1 MATQRRFSVMGENLL
16 KIASKIINNQKLV
29 RLLKY
34 QDPDPLNNEV
44 HEDVNGYDLL
54 HKQII
59 LLPKYPE
66 DGIEYSYVAA
76 FYHHFSLNPVNPDFK
91 LIKIRFDVV
100 CPYTEWIINE
110 GSLRP
115 YIIMEEI
122 DNMFNQAK
130 LSGIGNLQFVEAN
143 PLTLSPQLGGYSLIY
158 QINEFN

>member
-1 MATQRRFSVMGENLL
+1 MGENLFR
-16 KIASKIINNQKLV
+16 IANKLVNNQTLC

-34 QDPDPLNNEV
+34 QDMDPLNPEA
-44 HEDVNGYDLL
+44 HEDVNGVDLL
-54 HKQII
+54 HKQIV

-76 FYHHFSLNPVNPDFK
+76 FYHNFSLNPVNPDFK
-91 LIKIRFDVV
+91 LTKIRFDVV
-100 CPYTEWIINE
+100 GPYTEWIINE

-130 LSGIGNLQFVEAN
+130 LGGIGNLQFVEAK
-143 PLTLSPQLGGYSLIY
+143 PLTLSPQMGGYSLIY
-158 QINEFN
+158 YINEFN